1 MNIFERIKHRYY
13 LSRKS
18 TFRVEITETKC
29 NKEICNYYYKIL
41 PKKGFIKSE
50 RIYGKF
56 TAWCNPDRIT
66 NIDFRDREEFYA
78 DNSLTIVES
87 YHGLSNKVCEK
98 CLEKTNCKK
107 YKYFLERSAQNES
120 NGNN

>member
-1 MNIFERIKHRYY
+1 MNIFEKIKHRYY

-18 TFRVEITETKC
+18 TFRVIITETKY

-50 RIYGKF
+50 RNYGKF

-66 NIDFRDREEFYA
+66 NIEFKDENEIYA
-78 DNSLTIVES
+78 DNSPTMLES
-87 YHGLSNKVCEK
+87 YHGLSSRVCER
-98 CLEKTNCKK
+98 CLEKTKCEK